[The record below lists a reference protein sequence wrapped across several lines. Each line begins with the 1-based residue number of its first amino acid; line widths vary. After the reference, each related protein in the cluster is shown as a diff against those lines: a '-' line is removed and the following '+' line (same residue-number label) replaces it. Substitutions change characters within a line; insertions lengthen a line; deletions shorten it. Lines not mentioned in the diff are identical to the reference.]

1 MQSDVAEDV
10 TLRARTVLA
19 CDLTFA
25 LDRDRNPDSDPDAST
40 AEEVPLKSIP
50 NAAPGGVPS

>member
-1 MQSDVAEDV
+1 M
-10 TLRARTVLA
+10 LA
-19 CDLTFA
+19 CDFSFA
-25 LDRDRNPDSDPDAST
+25 PDRDRIPDSDPDAST